1 MAWSE
6 EAMHV
11 EEEEEEEE
19 GRRGLLRLRGPRH
32 PSPPARARA
41 RPPTDLRAVRDDGV
55 ELLEG
60 LLRLAVQPEPRADD
74 AEVVERLGAARL
86 DADRFE
92 VELLGERAL
101 PLRREAVALVDE
113 RLGVV
118 PVVRVREVG
127 VLLRV
132 RRVALIEE
140 EEEVEMAV

>member
-1 MAWSE
+1 M
-6 EAMHV
+6 
-11 EEEEEEEE
+11 
-19 GRRGLLRLRGPRH
+19 
-32 PSPPARARA
+32 
-41 RPPTDLRAVRDDGV
+41 

-132 RRVALIEE
+132 RRVALEE
-140 EEEVEMAV
+140 EEKVEMAVLSSV